1 MFISASS
8 VGVRVLIIISVFTR
22 SMCPFTSVSSF
33 FSSVLFSFPAVV
45 PGSGEDS
52 AVTLRLLFRTTIK
65 RALIMPWNVTFH
77 STKTRAILI
86 CIFVR
91 F

>member
-8 VGVRVLIIISVFTR
+8 LGVLVLMIISVFTR
-22 SMCPFTSVSSF
+22 SMWPFTSVSSLS
-33 FSSVLFSFPAVV
+33 SSVLFSVFPVAV

-65 RALIMPWNVTFH
+65 RALIMF
-77 STKTRAILI
+77 
-86 CIFVR
+86 
-91 F
+91 

>member
-8 VGVRVLIIISVFTR
+8 VGVLVLIIISVFTR
-22 SMCPFTSVSSF
+22 SMWPFTSVSSLP
-33 FSSVLFSFPAVV
+33 SSVLFSLFPAVV

-65 RALIMPWNVTFH
+65 RALIMF
-77 STKTRAILI
+77 
-86 CIFVR
+86 
-91 F
+91 